1 MEGSCPLIKNILIL
15 DSEGKRIAV
24 KYYSDDWPTQ
34 ASQLAFEKSIFTKTQ
49 RTNAKGEAEIIM
61 FDNVISVFKFI
72 SDLHFYVTG
81 SQDEN
86 ELILVTVLQS
96 LCDAIA
102 VLLRNTV
109 EKRSVLENL
118 DLVLLTLDEV
128 VDGGVILESEANV
141 IANRVT
147 MRGADN
153 DIPLSEQT
161 FTQAFASAK
170 EQLARSLLK

>member
-1 MEGSCPLIKNILIL
+1 MSCPLIKNILIL

-24 KYYSDDWPTQ
+24 KYYGNEWTTVTQ
-34 ASQLAFEKSIFTKTQ
+34 QNAFEKSIFTKTQ

-61 FDNVISVFKFI
+61 FDNVISVFKFV
-72 SDLHFYVTG
+72 SDVHFYVTG

-96 LCDAIA
+96 LVDTVG
-102 VLLRNTV
+102 VLLRNAV
-109 EKRSVLENL
+109 EKRTVLENL
-118 DLVLLTLDEV
+118 DLVLLTLDEII
-128 VDGGVILESEANV
+128 DNGVILETEANI

-153 DIPLSEQT
+153 DVPLSEQT
-161 FTQAFASAK
+161 FTQAFTSAR
-170 EQLARSLLK
+170 EQLARTLLK